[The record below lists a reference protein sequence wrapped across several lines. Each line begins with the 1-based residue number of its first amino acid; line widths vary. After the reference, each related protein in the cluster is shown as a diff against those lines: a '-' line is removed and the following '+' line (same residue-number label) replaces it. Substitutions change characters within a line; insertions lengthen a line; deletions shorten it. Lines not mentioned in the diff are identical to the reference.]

1 MILSIKN
8 IEKEY
13 DRPVLK
19 KISYTFTSGKIYV
32 IKGVSGCGKS
42 TLLNIL
48 GGIETVFSGE
58 ILLNGENLAKKTDAL
73 RNICGYI
80 YQQSLL
86 LSGITVRDNL
96 LLIRNDKERVEAMCK
111 ELGLSML
118 LNKLPDELSGGE
130 RQRVA
135 IVRALLN
142 NPRILLAD
150 EPTASLD
157 DCNSMKIAET
167 IANLRSENRIII
179 VATHEHCFDELADE
193 IFNLR
198 YGVMDDI
205 QTFNRTK
212 ENGQSSSNDVGERK
226 IKPISPVGYNVK
238 RGKKH
243 LRFPAILPYALIFL
257 LIMLVS
263 TVQNCFY
270 DEYFNFINGSYPID
284 AFNLQRSRYEAAP
297 ASEYKNNIQIY
308 EDYRATEGDVTAYY
322 LSEKQDSVLSIN
334 GMLEYGSFPDNE
346 NEIIVS
352 IGYVVSKLDNT
363 IPVKDHIGETIT
375 FCDREF
381 VISGILYKVD
391 RSIDVDQGE
400 RNENFYQYLFSD
412 PYYRYLEKTNG
423 ILLFIPYETLKEFG
437 SPIEDNEYIRCV
449 YRGLYDDDVS
459 YAAIREIAIPK
470 NYSPGSSIAEDFT
483 LNVFET
489 IIRDAQSSID
499 LITII
504 VYGILIVCF
513 IIACIFISSQVQIEL
528 FYRRKE
534 LGFLQIFGL
543 KKKGVKKLVMTG
555 YILKIFYS
563 FVLSFVLYGLC
574 LAIYY
579 LATGRLI
586 LFHVL
591 HTLVLTMLIILFYLW
606 SVHIS
611 TTKFLKK
618 NTIDLITS

>member
-193 IFNLR
+193 IINLR

-212 ENGQSSSNDVGERK
+212 ES
-226 IKPISPVGYNVK
+226 
-238 RGKKH
+238 
-243 LRFPAILPYALIFL
+243 
-257 LIMLVS
+257 
-263 TVQNCFY
+263 
-270 DEYFNFINGSYPID
+270 
-284 AFNLQRSRYEAAP
+284 
-297 ASEYKNNIQIY
+297 
-308 EDYRATEGDVTAYY
+308 
-322 LSEKQDSVLSIN
+322 
-334 GMLEYGSFPDNE
+334 
-346 NEIIVS
+346 
-352 IGYVVSKLDNT
+352 
-363 IPVKDHIGETIT
+363 
-375 FCDREF
+375 
-381 VISGILYKVD
+381 
-391 RSIDVDQGE
+391 
-400 RNENFYQYLFSD
+400 
-412 PYYRYLEKTNG
+412 
-423 ILLFIPYETLKEFG
+423 
-437 SPIEDNEYIRCV
+437 
-449 YRGLYDDDVS
+449 
-459 YAAIREIAIPK
+459 
-470 NYSPGSSIAEDFT
+470 
-483 LNVFET
+483 
-489 IIRDAQSSID
+489 
-499 LITII
+499 
-504 VYGILIVCF
+504 
-513 IIACIFISSQVQIEL
+513 
-528 FYRRKE
+528 
-534 LGFLQIFGL
+534 
-543 KKKGVKKLVMTG
+543 
-555 YILKIFYS
+555 
-563 FVLSFVLYGLC
+563 
-574 LAIYY
+574 
-579 LATGRLI
+579 
-586 LFHVL
+586 
-591 HTLVLTMLIILFYLW
+591 
-606 SVHIS
+606 
-611 TTKFLKK
+611 
-618 NTIDLITS
+618 